1 MNLVQSL
8 QNVDWVFKNIF
19 KVALNSDRKAM
30 LEMDYQMDFKRDAIS
45 PEEAQNKLTYPMV
58 AQAILD
64 LKQAPGWPHFEKAV
78 QRLMASCDLKTLA
91 IQDEA
96 DLLRIST
103 RQFYKKGLQD
113 ALALVDRQA
122 DLLQQIRHDAI
133 QAISE

>member
-1 MNLVQSL
+1 MEDLTMRFPHSGGFAGEGTFATEREGVTL
-8 QNVDWVFKNIF
+8 Q
-19 KVALNSDRKAM
+19 
-30 LEMDYQMDFKRDAIS
+30 
-45 PEEAQNKLTYPMV
+45 MV

-78 QRLMASCDLKTLA
+78 HRLMAGCDLKTLS

-122 DLLQQIRHDAI
+122 DLLQQLRHDTV
-133 QAISE
+133 QDSSD